1 MKRLTTDAPKDNLE
15 AALNLF
21 YIKDYETWVRGYGPA
36 PEYADV
42 SLFDIT
48 RDIVKTHIP
57 DAELPEDNDNLSN
70 MMPEWLM
77 DGIDSA
83 EGVVALLYTAAWAY
97 AELRHKLMRY
107 EDTGLE
113 PCDYS
118 AMQNALQ
125 KAERAQSDLTEMIRI
140 IGNVGLESLQ
150 ELAKA
155 EQAGLLVML
164 PCKVDDTVY
173 VINRHLNRV
182 FECTVISISV
192 GRSTD
197 LKNYIKTK
205 WVGPNGNESI
215 RKWSLRQVGKYV
227 FMTREA
233 AEVALAVKDGAPPDA
248 PEEPAEPEWKSRVMR
263 TILGVR

>member
-1 MKRLTTDAPKDNLE
+1 MKRLTTETPKDNLE
-15 AALNLF
+15 TALNLF

-42 SLFDIT
+42 SLFDLT

-57 DAELPEDNDNLSN
+57 DAELPADDDNLSN
-70 MMPEWLM
+70 MMSEWLM

-113 PCDYS
+113 PGQVMELKSFTQGGIHKADDGWKHV
-118 AMQNALQ
+118 QDLLQ
-125 KAERAQSDLTEMIRI
+125 
-140 IGNVGLESLQ
+140 
-150 ELAKA
+150 A
-155 EQAGLLVML
+155 EQDGRMVVL
-164 PCKVDDTVY
+164 PCKVGDTVY
-173 VINRHLNRV
+173 VINRHINRV
-182 FECTVISISV
+182 FECTVISINV

-227 FMTREA
+227 FMTSEEAEA
-233 AEVALAVKDGAPPDA
+233 ALKGET
-248 PEEPAEPEWKSRVMR
+248 E
-263 TILGVR
+263 

>member
-42 SLFDIT
+42 SLFDLT

-57 DAELPEDNDNLSN
+57 DAELPADNDNLSN
-70 MMPEWLM
+70 MMAEWLM

-113 PCDYS
+113 PEQILELKSFTQGGVHKADEGWLHV
-118 AMQNALQ
+118 QNLLQ
-125 KAERAQSDLTEMIRI
+125 AEKDGR
-140 IGNVGLESLQ
+140 
-150 ELAKA
+150 
-155 EQAGLLVML
+155 LVVL
-164 PCKVDDTVY
+164 PCKVGDSVY
-173 VINRHLNRV
+173 IPDLEKKIPVKVRV
-182 FECTVISISV
+182 QGISISV
-192 GRSTD
+192 SG
-197 LKNYIKTK
+197 
-205 WVGPNGNESI
+205 
-215 RKWSLRQVGKYV
+215 
-227 FMTREA
+227 
-233 AEVALAVKDGAPPDA
+233 
-248 PEEPAEPEWKSRVMR
+248 R
-263 TILGVR
+263 TILRFGGYPAESAWGDGCGKDWFLNREDAEAALSLKGENT